1 MRSITCHTAHLM
13 PPLLA
18 LLFPVPGDAKLNRVA
33 DVKIEG
39 NRETHAGVIREA
51 LAFRG
56 GDDLAEEQV

>member
-1 MRSITCHTAHLM
+1 M